1 MATFNEITEVV
12 LYPIDMDAD
21 PVTFTGASALKA
33 YNGFVNGR
41 PFMATANGMSDP
53 ELWWSPTAFAHMRV
67 TRESTDIDMSDN
79 SCVES
84 ASGDV
89 VFRFELSKGSYVNV
103 TKDMLECQD
112 TGGGYMGGFFIPN
125 AQLPV
130 GESYDASVGGQIY
143 RLGVETHDGSS
154 YMRNELFMFTDVP
167 GGIGGQA
174 LLTGGGTFSSCEEME
189 TYTLNLFTGAYFD
202 IVGDDPK

>member
-1 MATFNEITEVV
+1 MATITKESVTSLNV
-12 LYPIDMDAD
+12 TLVNGDTVSIEENAVRAYNDFLNGRTVEDDEQHFYPVSAILSVSPIWGEDEIDM
-21 PVTFTGASALKA
+21 T
-33 YNGFVNGR
+33 
-41 PFMATANGMSDP
+41 
-53 ELWWSPTAFAHMRV
+53 
-67 TRESTDIDMSDN
+67 DN

-125 AQLPV
+125 AQLPA

-143 RLGVETHDGSS
+143 RLSVETHDGSS
-154 YMRNELFMFTDVP
+154 YMGNELFMFTDVS

-189 TYTLNLFTGAYFD
+189 TYTLNLFTGAHFD